1 MQLPS
6 KRYQAIIS
14 LILMVM
20 ITLYIA
26 VFPSSLIKQ
35 LATLPWLDMT
45 LAMFAL
51 ALSFHY
57 KKGRACFCAFLLL
70 GYQAFPL
77 TLPDFVLTNIYANLL
92 PQVMVLSMAYLISD
106 SERGVSIPVMKE
118 RVATFIAIIFLLI
131 IVNMLVTK
139 YIGTMSF
146 TLYLVMA
153 LSTPVL
159 AYQLW
164 SSPKYENTVF
174 CYIGST
180 MALIGLIGA
189 PASNVILSLF
199 AISLLILVFNEGHKM
214 AYFDQLTGIESRRS
228 LDVSSRGLSKQFTVV
243 MCDVDHFKRFND
255 KYGHDTGDEVLKL
268 VAKKVQQVGGGGNAY
283 RYGGEEFC
291 LLFDGKSADEIYK
304 YVEVI
309 RQDIASYPFAVRS
322 SKRKNGT
329 PSDRTG
335 KGKTNSVQITM
346 SFGIAQTTRGERFER
361 VINQADEQLYMAK
374 DAGRNCIMLPV
385 AGSPKYS
392 R

>member
-174 CYIGST
+174 CYIGFT

-214 AYFDQLTGIESRRS
+214 AYF
-228 LDVSSRGLSKQFTVV
+228 
-243 MCDVDHFKRFND
+243 DHFKRFND

-304 YVEVI
+304 YIEVI

-329 PSDRTG
+329 PSDRTD

-374 DAGRNCIMLPV
+374 DAGRNCIMLPE

>member
-174 CYIGST
+174 CYIGFT

-304 YVEVI
+304 YIEVI

-374 DAGRNCIMLPV
+374 DAGRNCIMLPE